1 MENVFSTNQRNPLR
15 NFGAVTTEL
24 FRTSGQRSGE
34 VTIDRRWIPV
44 HHVMHYRA
52 LLVRSLG
59 SFIQEVQ

>member
-1 MENVFSTNQRNPLR
+1 MCSPSTREGLR

-34 VTIDRRWIPV
+34 VTIDRTWIPV
-44 HHVMHYRA
+44 SDEDHVMLYRA